1 MTQIKGRSVRYTV
14 LFIVF
19 LILVISLSN
28 EVYKATVSHQDLE
41 QDVNILKQQLLE
53 MQVQLSQSKRNEG
66 IAQAALSLEQK
77 SQQQNKVQIN
87 QLTDEL
93 VDLRKELLVYQT
105 VMAPELVNSGLSLL
119 NWQLRALDNQRYQF
133 TFLLYQAS
141 QAKKVNQGRLS
152 LTLFGTLDQQ
162 SSQLDL
168 LTLAGFEHSPT
179 NFKFHYFQLFE
190 GEFTLPEGFVVERIE
205 LDAVKPTLKWQK
217 FERLTQ
223 TLLWGPIN

>member
-1 MTQIKGRSVRYTV
+1 MTQIKGLPMRYVVT
-14 LFIVF
+14 FIVF
-19 LILVISLSN
+19 FSLVIGAG
-28 EVYKATVSHQDLE
+28 VVAYRATSSHQAIQ
-41 QDVNILKQQLLE
+41 QDYDILKQLLITTQSQLI
-53 MQVQLSQSKRNEG
+53 QSKRNEG
-66 IAQAALSLEQK
+66 IAQAALSLEQL

-87 QLTDEL
+87 QLTAEL
-93 VDLRKELLVYQT
+93 FDLRKELLVYQT
-105 VMAPELVNSGLSLL
+105 IMAPELVNSGLSLL
-119 NWQLRALDNQRYQF
+119 NWQLRALGSQRYQF

-152 LTLFGTLDQQ
+152 LTLFGALDQQ

-190 GEFTLPEGFVVERIE
+190 GEFTLPEGFVAERIE

-217 FERLTQ
+217 FEQLTQ
-223 TLLWGPIN
+223 TLLWVPIN